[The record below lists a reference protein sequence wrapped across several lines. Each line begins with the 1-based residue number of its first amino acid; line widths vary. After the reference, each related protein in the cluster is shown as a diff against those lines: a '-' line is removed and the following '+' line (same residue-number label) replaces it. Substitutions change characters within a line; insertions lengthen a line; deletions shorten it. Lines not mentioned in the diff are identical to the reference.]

1 MFLERINIVMK
12 TAKIHSIETCGTVDG
27 PGIRFVAFFQGCPL
41 RCKYCHNPDTW
52 KYSEG
57 KEITIDELFDEI
69 KKYKPYMKFSGGGV
83 TISGGEPLLQI
94 DFLKELFIKCKN
106 ENIHT
111 AIDTSGVIF
120 NDKVKEVLEYT
131 DLVLLDI
138 KSYNRETFKNL
149 TGGDLNNTL
158 LFADYLSNH
167 NIVMWVRFV
176 LVPNLTDNIEDI
188 NKLADY
194 LKTLKSVERVD
205 VLPFHKMGEYKWKE
219 LGYEYSL
226 EQTQSPNADLLEK
239 VKQIFRLRGLLTP

>member
-1 MFLERINIVMK
+1 MK

-52 KYSEG
+52 EYAGG
-57 KEITIDELFDEI
+57 KDITIDELFGEI
-69 KKYKPYMKFSGGGV
+69 KKYKSYMKFSGGGV

-94 DFLKELFIKCKN
+94 DFLKDLFIKCKD
-106 ENIHT
+106 EGIHT
-111 AIDTSGVIF
+111 AIDTSGIIF
-120 NDKVKEVLEYT
+120 NDKVKEVLKYT

-138 KSYNRETFKNL
+138 KSYNKKTFKNL

-158 LFADYLSNH
+158 LFADYLSKH

-194 LKTLKSVERVD
+194 LKALNSVERVD

-219 LGYEYSL
+219 LGYEYIL
-226 EQTQSPNADLLEK
+226 EQTQPPDANLLEK